1 MSKQAFPAGQPAT
14 LSAHDALRI
23 VRVLAARSENVAV
36 IAHARM
42 RKHQR
47 RISHADILRVLQKGM
62 CVEGPYI
69 AAKSGLWRLNVEGRS
84 AGELLTCVVEIVRR
98 KKLLVVTAF

>member
-1 MSKQAFPAGQPAT
+1 MSKQVFPASQPRT
-14 LSAHDALRI
+14 LSTHDALRI
-23 VRVLAARSENVAV
+23 VRELAARSENVAV
-36 IAHARM
+36 IPHGRK
-42 RKHQR
+42 RKHER
-47 RISHADILRVLQKGM
+47 CISHADILRVLRRGV

-84 AGELLTCVVEIVRR
+84 AGELLTCVVEIVWR